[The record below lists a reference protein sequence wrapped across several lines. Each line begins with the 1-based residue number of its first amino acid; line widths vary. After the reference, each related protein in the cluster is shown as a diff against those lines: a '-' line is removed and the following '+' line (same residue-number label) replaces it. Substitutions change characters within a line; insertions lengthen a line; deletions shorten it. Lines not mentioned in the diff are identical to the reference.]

1 MCMGCGATLIET
13 SDGKN
18 ADSLENIFWLA
29 AFLLWLLA
37 LNHVKFRFHSDNAK
51 G

>member
-18 ADSLENIFWLA
+18 ADSLENIFWLT
-29 AFLLWLLA
+29 AFLVWLLV
-37 LNHVKFRFHSDNAK
+37 LNHVKFRFQSLNAK
-51 G
+51 S

>member
-18 ADSLENIFWLA
+18 ADSLENIFWLGI
-29 AFLLWLLA
+29 FA
-37 LNHVKFRFHSDNAK
+37 LVIGVKSREAPFAQ
-51 G
+51 